1 MILKKAYL
9 ILTYLIFC
17 ITCLHAQ
24 KVGNA
29 TFYNNRLHGHRTS
42 DGGRYHRDSLTCAH
56 RSFPLGTMLQV
67 KNPQN
72 GKTVIV
78 KVTDRGPYSRRLM
91 IDLSYRAAKE
101 LDIVGAGYAIVEVTE
116 VPKDIKIPLKPAEMG
131 KLKTCFE
138 PVIVEDDPYT
148 TLIIKKKKK

>member
-29 TFYNNRLHGHRTS
+29 TFYSNRLHGQRTS
-42 DGGRYHRDSLTCAH
+42 DGSRYHRDSLTCAH
-56 RSFPLGTMLQV
+56 RTYKLGTILQV
-67 KNPQN
+67 TNPQN
-72 GKTVIV
+72 GKSVVV

-101 LDIVGAGYAIVEVTE
+101 IGIIGSGYSVVEVTE
-116 VPKDIKIPLKPAEMG
+116 LPPDVVIPLKAPPAT
-131 KLKTCFE
+131 LKTCFE
-138 PVIVEDDPYT
+138 PAVVEVDPFAI
-148 TLIIKKKKK
+148 LINKKKKK